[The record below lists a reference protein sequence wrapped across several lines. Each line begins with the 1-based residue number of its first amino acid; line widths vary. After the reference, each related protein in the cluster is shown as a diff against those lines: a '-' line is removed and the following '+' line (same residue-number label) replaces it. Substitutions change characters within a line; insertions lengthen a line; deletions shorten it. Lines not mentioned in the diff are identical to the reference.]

1 MQNVEEKL
9 PFRVGAP
16 VYKLNFDDENP
27 DIIAGMFLMTDEKL
41 DDHLKE
47 FTDKSNLNDDTIL
60 FFQPR
65 HLIEMYGVIHG
76 MLTVLGV
83 KTENIFKFIKE
94 INADI
99 SNGCRYKE
107 YKESVRYNLLPLSIG
122 PGVIDKVCFIMNE
135 MIFIPYDKIDQLARM
150 GVDEFKKMAKE
161 VENDESK

>member
-9 PFRVGAP
+9 PFRVEAP

-47 FTDKSNLNDDTIL
+47 FTDKSRLNENTML

-65 HLIEMYGVIHG
+65 HLIELYGVIHG
-76 MLTVLGV
+76 IFTVLGV
-83 KTENIFKFIKE
+83 KPENIFKFIKAV
-94 INADI
+94 NSDI
-99 SNGCRYKE
+99 ANGCTYKD
-107 YKESVRYNLLPLSIG
+107 YKESIRYNLLPLNIG
-122 PGVIDKVCFIMNE
+122 AIDKVCFIMNE

-150 GVDEFKKMAKE
+150 GVDLFKKMAKE
-161 VENDESK
+161 VENNESK